1 MQAGTRTNTSHNA
14 QRTMMEN
21 EMDIQVGQAD
31 EGPGD
36 GDKEGEE
43 EDDYEMPSQQVDDET
58 RTRDGNPSIDEV
70 LRNKAEL
77 DAQMNARK
85 ELESERQSKEFEK
98 KVKEIKESLDLNE
111 QTWILRGRLNSEV
124 HTRYIENTIG
134 NNKDTEPTFFFKKCQ
149 ELFGLEKKMC
159 EYDDWLGGQTT
170 YTALSPELRDILV
183 DFTKRCST
191 LREILVSARRI
202 VMEFSCGMGHMGGNA
217 DFCIREEQF
226 KPDLDSNTV
235 QVPQVNHPTVND
247 DLILEAT
254 EVFEEC
260 VRVIAHLRGG
270 GDEETRVKRWKGKA
284 CEVAKMEKFI
294 RDNLTG
300 HTSFS
305 FLEDGEFTDYDVAWK
320 TGGEQIV
327 IKWTRL
333 LRDGQSKESLDVIPK
348 TKQSFKHLLN
358 RLVEESKAW

>member
-1 MQAGTRTNTSHNA
+1 
-14 QRTMMEN
+14 
-21 EMDIQVGQAD
+21 
-31 EGPGD
+31 
-36 GDKEGEE
+36 
-43 EDDYEMPSQQVDDET
+43 
-58 RTRDGNPSIDEV
+58 
-70 LRNKAEL
+70 
-77 DAQMNARK
+77 
-85 ELESERQSKEFEK
+85 
-98 KVKEIKESLDLNE
+98 
-111 QTWILRGRLNSEV
+111 
-124 HTRYIENTIG
+124 
-134 NNKDTEPTFFFKKCQ
+134 
-149 ELFGLEKKMC
+149 MC

-284 CEVAKMEKFI
+284 YEVAKMEKFI